1 MRLCVAAFCVI
12 ASTACLGACGQA
24 PSNTSAP
31 GSAATS
37 GSSTPASIAT
47 VTGSPSP
54 TSAGG
59 QQAKVIVQASGLSV
73 RGKQVGY
80 GLVLRN
86 TSTNLDASQVKV
98 TCNLLDG
105 SGTILNTRIE
115 TLGLVPSGKQF
126 YLGGDYFGADAAQV
140 RKLETYVDVGESLP
154 AQYWLPK
161 ATHVRL
167 VDQEYFGVTVVG
179 QVTNA
184 TTDGTMS
191 MATEIGCVLFN
202 RQDQVIGG
210 GYGYLDSDLKPG
222 RSMAFKIINGTPATR
237 LKEIDHFAVSVD
249 NNFVN

>member
-1 MRLCVAAFCVI
+1 MRRHVAVFLVI
-12 ASTACLGACGQA
+12 ATALYVGACGGTQ
-24 PSNTSAP
+24 PNTSAP
-31 GSAATS
+31 KDAATS

-47 VTGSPSP
+47 VTGSPLPS
-54 TSAGG
+54 SAGS
-59 QQAKVIVQASGLSV
+59 QQAKVIVENSGLSV

-86 TSTNLDASQVKV
+86 TSTDQDATSVKV

-105 SGTILNTRIE
+105 SGTILDTRIE
-115 TLGLVPSGKQF
+115 TLGLVPTGKQF
-126 YLGGDYFGADAAQV
+126 FYGGDYQGADGAQAK
-140 RKLETYVDVGESLP
+140 KLEAYIDVGESIP

-179 QVTNA
+179 QVSNT

-191 MATEIGCVLFN
+191 MLTETGCVLFN
-202 RQDQVIGG
+202 GQDQVIGG

-222 RSMAFKIINGTPATR
+222 RSMAFKIINGTTATA
-237 LKEIDHFAVSVD
+237 LKKIDHFAVSVD